1 MLNFLHVAVSKGPT
15 EEKLKGEG
23 TTRHTEPAGKCT
35 GDGCA
40 GNTGSFPAVVSVP
53 GPQGHCAPWDLPQR
67 KLCSLWLHE
76 RF

>member
-53 GPQGHCAPWDLPQR
+53 GPGA
-67 KLCSLWLHE
+67 LCSMGPSPEGALQLMVT
-76 RF
+76 